1 VNREFLRVMVV
12 TGLRVL
18 AKAADK
24 VFAKAAEYERRNR
37 SDEKT

>member
-24 VFAKAAEYERRNR
+24 VFDKAAEYERRNR
-37 SDEKT
+37 NEKT